1 VSVNVAVPQV
11 RDPGLVQEVRAA
23 LEAGGLPPARLQ
35 LELTESAVMEPGKR
49 GRPAVQ
55 RLRELSDLGV
65 RIAIDDFGTGYSNL
79 AYLRRLPAHTLKIDS
94 SFVKGLI
101 PPAGA
106 GVGAQESSE
115 EPIVSSLINLARACG
130 MMVIAEGVET
140 AAQAETL
147 RKLGADTGQG
157 YYFSRPVPAEQVPA
171 MLLSGFGE
179 ADRQ

>member
-1 VSVNVAVPQV
+1 
-11 RDPGLVQEVRAA
+11 
-23 LEAGGLPPARLQ
+23 
-35 LELTESAVMEPGKR
+35 MEPGKR

-101 PPAGA
+101 PTAGA
-106 GVGAQESSE
+106 GDGAAQESSE

-157 YYFSRPVPAEQVPA
+157 YYFARPLPADQVPGVI
-171 MLLSGFGE
+171 LSGFGE